1 VLYLISR
8 TNSRFLEIGA
18 IHPNGRWIAGI
29 RAMQFLSQ
37 PQWYVSGQA
46 CALCD
51 QERHL
56 AHIVRAND
64 KWFAYDATH
73 ADREGSGFLLLG
85 SFVRRLTAMEA
96 AQAETLRTESEIPE
110 APNPDLVRELTIGM
124 LAGAGQELGD
134 SRRRQHNSHQ

>member
-1 VLYLISR
+1 
-8 TNSRFLEIGA
+8 
-18 IHPNGRWIAGI
+18 
-29 RAMQFLSQ
+29 MQFLSQ

-64 KWFAYDATH
+64 KWFVYDATH
-73 ADREGSGFLLLG
+73 ADREGRGFLLLG

-96 AQAETLRTESEIPE
+96 AQAETLRTDSDVPE
-110 APNPDLVRELTIGM
+110 ASDSDRVRELTIGM
-124 LAGAGQELGD
+124 LADAGRATGD
-134 SRRRQHNSHQ
+134 SRHRHYHH

>member
-1 VLYLISR
+1 
-8 TNSRFLEIGA
+8 
-18 IHPNGRWIAGI
+18 
-29 RAMQFLSQ
+29 MQFLSQ

-73 ADREGSGFLLLG
+73 ADKEGRGFLLLG
-85 SFVRRLTAMEA
+85 SFVRRLMAMEA
-96 AQAETLRTESEIPE
+96 AQAATLMQMQTESEVPE
-110 APNPDLVRELTIGM
+110 APDSDRVQELTIGM
-124 LAGAGQELGD
+124 LAGAGQSPGD
-134 SRRRQHNSHQ
+134 SRRRQHDGHQ

>member
-1 VLYLISR
+1 
-8 TNSRFLEIGA
+8 
-18 IHPNGRWIAGI
+18 
-29 RAMQFLSQ
+29 MQFLTQ

-73 ADREGSGFLLLG
+73 SDTAGSGFLLLG

-96 AQAETLRTESEIPE
+96 AQAEILRTESDVPE
-110 APNPDLVRELTIGM
+110 AADSERVRELTIGM
-124 LAGAGQELGD
+124 LADAVPAPAYT
-134 SRRRQHNSHQ
+134 RRRHQAHR

>member
-1 VLYLISR
+1 
-8 TNSRFLEIGA
+8 
-18 IHPNGRWIAGI
+18 
-29 RAMQFLSQ
+29 MQFESH

-56 AHIVRAND
+56 AHIVKAND

-73 ADREGSGFLLLG
+73 ANVEGSGFLLLG

-96 AQAETLRTESEIPE
+96 AQAEILRTDAEVPQ
-110 APNPDLVRELTIGM
+110 APDPDRVRGFTISM
-124 LAGAGQELGD
+124 LADASQATGN
-134 SRRRQHNSHQ
+134 SRRRQHYHR

>member
-1 VLYLISR
+1 MFQPDLAIR
-8 TNSRFLEIGA
+8 A
-18 IHPNGRWIAGI
+18 IHPIGKSTARIS
-29 RAMQFLSQ
+29 AMQFLSQ

-73 ADREGSGFLLLG
+73 ADSQGSGFLLLG
-85 SFVRRLTAMEA
+85 SFVRRTTAMEA

-110 APNPDLVRELTIGM
+110 APDTERVRDLTIGM
-124 LAGAGQELGD
+124 LADVGQATED
-134 SRRRQHNSHQ
+134 FRRRHHHYQQ

>member
-1 VLYLISR
+1 
-8 TNSRFLEIGA
+8 
-18 IHPNGRWIAGI
+18 
-29 RAMQFLSQ
+29 MQFLSQ

-73 ADREGSGFLLLG
+73 SDRGGRGFLLLG

-96 AQAETLRTESEIPE
+96 AQAETLKFASDVPE
-110 APNPDLVRELTIGM
+110 ASDSDRVRELTLTM
-124 LAGAGQELGD
+124 LADVGHSAEE
-134 SRRRQHNSHQ
+134 SRRRHYNQ

>member
-1 VLYLISR
+1 
-8 TNSRFLEIGA
+8 
-18 IHPNGRWIAGI
+18 
-29 RAMQFLSQ
+29 MQFLSQ

-64 KWFAYDATH
+64 KWFVYDATH
-73 ADREGSGFLLLG
+73 ADSEGRGFLLLG

-110 APNPDLVRELTIGM
+110 ESDSERVRELTICM
-124 LAGAGQELGD
+124 LAGAEQATGD
-134 SRRRQHNSHQ
+134 SRRRQYQ

>member
-1 VLYLISR
+1 
-8 TNSRFLEIGA
+8 
-18 IHPNGRWIAGI
+18 
-29 RAMQFLSQ
+29 MQFLSQ

-73 ADREGSGFLLLG
+73 SDRGGTGFLLLG
-85 SFVRRLTAMEA
+85 SFVRRVTAMEA
-96 AQAETLRTESEIPE
+96 AQAETLRCESEVPE
-110 APNPDLVRELTIGM
+110 AADSERVRELTIGM
-124 LAGAGQELGD
+124 LADASPATGD
-134 SRRRQHNSHQ
+134 SRRRDYHQ

>member
-1 VLYLISR
+1 
-8 TNSRFLEIGA
+8 
-18 IHPNGRWIAGI
+18 
-29 RAMQFLSQ
+29 MQFLNQ

-73 ADREGSGFLLLG
+73 SDREGSGFLLLG
-85 SFVRRLTAMEA
+85 SFVRRGMAMEA
-96 AQAETLRTESEIPE
+96 AQAEILRTESDIPQ
-110 APNPDLVRELTIGM
+110 APDSDRVRELTMGM
-124 LAGAGQELGD
+124 LADAYLPAGD
-134 SRRRQHNSHQ
+134 AHRQ

>member
-1 VLYLISR
+1 MAYRHRRILPAIADS
-8 TNSRFLEIGA
+8 A
-18 IHPNGRWIAGI
+18 IHLIGRRIANNS
-29 RAMQFLSQ
+29 AMQFLTQ

-56 AHIVRAND
+56 AHILRAND

-73 ADREGSGFLLLG
+73 SDREGRGFLLLG

-96 AQAETLRTESEIPE
+96 AQSEILRTESDVPHE
-110 APNPDLVRELTIGM
+110 PDSERVRGLTIEM
-124 LAGAGQELGD
+124 LADARQAAGD
-134 SRRRQHNSHQ
+134 SRRRHSHR

>member
-1 VLYLISR
+1 
-8 TNSRFLEIGA
+8 
-18 IHPNGRWIAGI
+18 
-29 RAMQFLSQ
+29 MQFLSQ

-73 ADREGSGFLLLG
+73 TDRGGRGFLLLG

-96 AQAETLRTESEIPE
+96 AQAETLRTESEVPE
-110 APNPDLVRELTIGM
+110 APDSDRVRELTIGM
-124 LAGAGQELGD
+124 LMEVGPAVD
-134 SRRRQHNSHQ
+134 DFRRRHAHH

>member
-1 VLYLISR
+1 MP
-8 TNSRFLEIGA
+8 FL
-18 IHPNGRWIAGI
+18 N
-29 RAMQFLSQ
+29 Q

-73 ADREGSGFLLLG
+73 SDKEGSGFLLLG
-85 SFVRRLTAMEA
+85 SFVRRRTAMEA
-96 AQAETLRTESEIPE
+96 AQAETLRTESDVPQ
-110 APNPDLVRELTIGM
+110 APDSDRVQELTIGM
-124 LAGAGQELGD
+124 LADASQSSGD
-134 SRRRQHNSHQ
+134 SRRRQHAHH

>member
-1 VLYLISR
+1 MPL
-8 TNSRFLEIGA
+8 
-18 IHPNGRWIAGI
+18 
-29 RAMQFLSQ
+29 LSQ

-56 AHIVRAND
+56 AHVVRAND

-73 ADREGSGFLLLG
+73 SDSAGSGFLLLG

-96 AQAETLRTESEIPE
+96 AQTETLRTESEVPE
-110 APNPDLVRELTIGM
+110 APDTERVRELTIGM
-124 LAGAGQELGD
+124 LADVGTSATD
-134 SRRRQHNSHQ
+134 FRRRHHAHH

>member
-1 VLYLISR
+1 
-8 TNSRFLEIGA
+8 
-18 IHPNGRWIAGI
+18 
-29 RAMQFLSQ
+29 MQFSSQ
-37 PQWYVSGQA
+37 PQWYISGQA

-73 ADREGSGFLLLG
+73 ADSEGHGFLLLG

-96 AQAETLRTESEIPE
+96 AQAATLRTESEVPE
-110 APNPDLVRELTIGM
+110 APDSDRVRELTIGM
-124 LAGAGQELGD
+124 LVGAGQAPGD
-134 SRRRQHNSHQ
+134 SRRRQHQQ